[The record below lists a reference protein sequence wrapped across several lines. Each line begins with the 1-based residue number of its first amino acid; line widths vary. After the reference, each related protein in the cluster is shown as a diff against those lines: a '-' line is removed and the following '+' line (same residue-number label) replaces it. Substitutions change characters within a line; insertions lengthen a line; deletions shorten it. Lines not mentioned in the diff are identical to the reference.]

1 MGRLV
6 VLLAVALLVLVGCD
20 PPPLASPGSGG
31 SDVAD
36 VVDPSVVGTPQGSF
50 VSEDWHPVGGAGEPA
65 FQNSWVDGAET
76 VAFRLR
82 ESGIVDIKGSV
93 TGGTPGSTI
102 FTLPEGY
109 RPVLASSYVVFGQI
123 GGVPSVGLL
132 TIETSGNVHG
142 ERFSATDH
150 DAMYITGSFFL
161 NVV

>member
-1 MGRLV
+1 MRR
-6 VLLAVALLVLVGCD
+6 VLGVAVLVMVLGAWTCAPVD
-20 PPPLASPGSGG
+20 DGREPMAGPTTAGLAALQAG
-31 SDVAD
+31 
-36 VVDPSVVGTPQGSF
+36 
-50 VSEDWHPVGGAGEPA
+50 EDWHPVGGAGEPA